1 MKSKLGAI
9 MTGDRQLK
17 TIPARGGIAVHM
29 PKGAVVRVINT
40 HGQQV
45 VDTWAFAAPNTS
57 EFMSME
63 HSRASFRKA
72 IPDVGDSYVTNRRQ
86 SILTILEDT
95 SPGIHD
101 TLIAAC
107 DAHRYEQLGHVG
119 YHENCTENL
128 HKALAAIGMT
138 APETPCPLN
147 LFMNIAILE
156 GGTLDWRPPV
166 SDAGDAIS
174 LRAEIDCVMVFSA
187 CPMDLLPINGVDATP
202 MEAHFEIRI

>member
-1 MKSKLGAI
+1 
-9 MTGDRQLK
+9 MTAQQQLK
-17 TIPARGGIAVHM
+17 TIPARYGVAAPM
-29 PKGAVVRVINT
+29 PKGAIVRVINT

-45 VDTWAFAAPNTS
+45 LDTWSFAAHDTN

-63 HSRASFRKA
+63 HSRASLRKA
-72 IPDVGDSYVTNRRQ
+72 IPDVGDSYVTNMRRP
-86 SILTILEDT
+86 ILTIVADT

-107 DAHRYEQLGHVG
+107 DTHRYEQLGHVG

-128 HKALAAIGMT
+128 HKALAEIGMT

-156 GGTLDWRPPV
+156 GGTLEWRPPV
-166 SDAGDAIS
+166 CAAGDAIS
-174 LRAEIDCVMVFSA
+174 LRAEMDCVMVFSS
-187 CPMDLLPINGVDATP
+187 CPMDLLPINGKDAIPT
-202 MEAHFEIRI
+202 EAHFEISI